1 MSVPAWCLGMSG
13 RRLDP
18 LELEL
23 EMVVSIMRVLGA
35 EPWVLSKSNKGLL
48 TDDPSLQPQPM
59 IYF

>member
-1 MSVPAWCLGMSG
+1 M
-13 RRLDP
+13 DP